1 MDRISSQ
8 EYTSVAAAHQG
19 EIYAA
24 TEGGYSVVCRY
35 KFTTGERWEKV
46 LCFPVIDGWKTL
58 NVNRNRV
65 TCGSQH
71 ENEVAVYHMNGTLIR
86 KRGQFGSKKVGQFS
100 GLYVSD
106 GDDAGNV
113 LIADRWNNE
122 LQVMSS
128 RGKFR
133 IVSLEPRVEQP
144 RAAVLFN
151 DDLYVMSCATK
162 SLYRYS

>member
-8 EYTSVAAAHQG
+8 EYTSVAATHQD

-24 TEGGYSVVCRY
+24 AEGSYSVVCRY
-35 KFTTGERWEKV
+35 KSTGGARWEKA

-58 NVNRNRV
+58 KVNRNRV
-65 TCGSQH
+65 ICGSQH

-86 KRGQFGSKKVGQFS
+86 RRGQSGSKKVGQFS

-106 GDDAGNV
+106 ADDTGSV
-113 LIADRWNNE
+113 LIADRWNNK
-122 LQVMSS
+122 LQVMSL
-128 RGKFR
+128 RGTFR
-133 IVSLEPRVEQP
+133 IVSLKPKVEQP

-151 DDLYVMSCATK
+151 GDLYVMSCATK